1 MRGDVDRWRA
11 NSDLALD
18 AARRLDDGEA
28 RLRHTHCQIALDAV
42 GLGEIAERSRS
53 LSRLPSARA
62 RSVPYGAHARI
73 GRFGVRAHATRRLPT
88 AAALLRNA
96 SGAPEQSYAI
106 LVHVKSANFVLGI
119 CSGDEARLRR
129 DDSESFLHYG
139 VAHGMKLAIG
149 LLGGPYAWAL
159 GLRGEIAESAAWIH
173 RIATVVPGPHRFLF
187 AYLAA
192 AQYGAEVD
200 VMSLRRQLVEAA
212 ARPQDRVNKATL
224 ALFDAFA
231 SQRHVL
237 NLDVRANALEAAT
250 AFEAIGWPWLAARGY
265 ELGGEPNRALESYRA
280 LGAVRDVRRL
290 EIDRPDATGARL
302 SPREREVGELVAQGH
317 SNDEI
322 AQILH
327 ISLRTAEKHVSSA
340 LRKFELAIARSARP
354 IAGAIA
360 NSRGKLAQGL
370 SAERNTELFVG
381 LANLLAASASALPA
395 GLAGS
400 GLASSK
406 REARLCRFL
415 STGGHL

>member
-1 MRGDVDRWRA
+1 WRA

-18 AARRLDDGEA
+18 AARRLDDREA

-42 GLGEIAERSRS
+42 GLGEIE
-53 LSRLPSARA
+53 RA
-62 RSVPYGAHARI
+62 RDH
-73 GRFGVRAHATRRLPT
+73 FRASIPPEREAYPTALTLASAASAFEHTLRGDFPT

-192 AQYGAEVD
+192 AQYGAEGD

-224 ALFDAFA
+224 AIFDAFA
-231 SQRHVL
+231 SHRDVL

-340 LRKFELAIARSARP
+340 LRKLNLRSRVQLGRLLARSQAH
-354 IAGAIA
+354 
-360 NSRGKLAQGL
+360 
-370 SAERNTELFVG
+370 AE
-381 LANLLAASASALPA
+381 
-395 GLAGS
+395 
-400 GLASSK
+400 SSLK
-406 REARLCRFL
+406 
-415 STGGHL
+415 G